1 MQINSEKNA
10 KKKFSKKI
18 IVMLVAAAILV
29 GGTIGAFASGSVQA
43 VFGKIFQNSD
53 GMNELGLFDGGNVEV
68 SVGDDNLNVE
78 LLGITGDGEKLFS
91 AIEIT
96 KKDGSPVIDK
106 DYSYPSNREPF
117 DGSSWEDKLTVNG
130 IRITP
135 TPPTENPLTARH
147 GRIS

>member
-1 MQINSEKNA
+1 MKTTLKTVFTELDDELMELDIQDNAPDIDIGKIKSEVFMQINSEKNA

-18 IVMLVAAAILV
+18 VVMLVAAAILV

-68 SVGDDNLNVE
+68 SVGDDNLKRTAVP
-78 LLGITGDGEKLFS
+78 LL
-91 AIEIT
+91 
-96 KKDGSPVIDK
+96 
-106 DYSYPSNREPF
+106 
-117 DGSSWEDKLTVNG
+117 